1 MLPKS
6 YSRRPPSVS
15 LERGEVSV
23 AVGLFSGP
31 VSTIL
36 VYYTLSYHVRTQNFP
51 AGSKLFLAK
60 VKNVPDFWP
69 LIAGMSDRVSTL
81 PSAEAPPCYQ
91 LRLEERANLV
101 VAPELVPFQE
111 MPCLPGLFFFLPP
124 SLSFPGSSGEFAGIR
139 RASLQGYSNKV
150 AVKC

>member
-101 VAPELVPFQE
+101 V
-111 MPCLPGLFFFLPP
+111 CSRTCSLPRNALSTRAIFFPP
-124 SLSFPGSSGEFAGIR
+124 SLPLFSRQLRGVCRNSSCFFAR
-139 RASLQGYSNKV
+139 VL
-150 AVKC
+150 